1 MDGWWRRGWQRR
13 GRERRW
19 RRRRWGQRL
28 RCATASSGVRARFLP
43 GLGCWPCCGVTGAV
57 VRFGVRFL
65 ATPAGDVVG
74 DWSTVPRPMIV
85 SVGAA
90 SEGERTKRMAA
101 GTSKKPLVLYC
112 TS

>member
-74 DWSTVPRPMIV
+74 DWSTVLASAGGEIV
-85 SVGAA
+85 ARQPERRISKSFAA
-90 SEGERTKRMAA
+90 AKTNPTFTR
-101 GTSKKPLVLYC
+101 
-112 TS
+112 